1 MTERY
6 SGPLDYD
13 PALDRVQGK
22 HYRAAL
28 ECWGYDESGEK
39 RSWEGGQHLCFLG
52 EGLVLSVRNPA
63 AHVTFD
69 LEDTT
74 SWSAKGRYA
83 MDPLG
88 NLNVQLYWYQNS
100 DAEADRDYQPQV
112 SGSGKRGLV
121 AAERHTSTPGE
132 VYTLEPAGDA
142 FVFFRD
148 GKSDL
153 RFELSTPA

>member
-6 SGPLDYD
+6 TGPLDYD
-13 PALDRVQGK
+13 PALDRVQGT

-39 RSWEGGQHLCFLG
+39 RSWEGGQHLAFCG
-52 EGLVLSVRNPA
+52 DGLVFAVRNPA
-63 AHVTFD
+63 PYVAVD
-69 LEDTT
+69 PEDTT
-74 SWSAKGRYA
+74 TWSAKGRYA

-100 DAEADRDYQPQV
+100 DAEADCDYQPQV
-112 SGSGKRGLV
+112 SGSGKRGIV
-121 AAERHTSTPGE
+121 AGDPHSSGE
-132 VYTLEPAGDA
+132 ADVYTLEPAGSA
-142 FVFFRD
+142 FVLFRD

-153 RFELSTPA
+153 RFEPSSPG